1 MLTII
6 CHNSGA
12 GLASSSVGCVGCW
25 IECAVFIFYWV
36 IIISTKNRAR
46 LCYITI
52 SFLYQMKYYIINM
65 VRAKL

>member
-46 LCYITI
+46 LCYI
-52 SFLYQMKYYIINM
+52 
-65 VRAKL
+65 